1 MGLQSAKPSWIVS
14 LKTIRISIMKKVLI
28 SATALLAASFASA
41 DTVKMGTEGAYAPWN
56 FINDA
61 GELAGFEIE
70 LGNELC
76 ARAGI
81 ECEWV
86 VNEWDSIIPN
96 LVAGN
101 YDTIIAGMSITAE
114 RDELIDFTQDYYP
127 PDPSKWAATADM
139 GADVD
144 PSGATVGVQAS
155 TIQAAW
161 VAENLGD
168 AVTIKEYSTA
178 DESMADLSAGVVDL
192 VLADGG
198 YLAPFVD
205 GESIFFV
212 GPDVMIGGGVSMG
225 IRETDAELKA
235 SMNAAID
242 SVKADGTLDSLIMK
256 YFETGPFYAN

>member
-1 MGLQSAKPSWIVS
+1 
-14 LKTIRISIMKKVLI
+14 MKKILI
-28 SATALLAASFASA
+28 GATALLAASAASA
-41 DTVKMGTEGAYAPWN
+41 ETVKMGTEGAYAPWN
-56 FINDA
+56 FIDDA
-61 GELAGFEIE
+61 GSLAGFEIE
-70 LGNELC
+70 LGNDLC
-76 ARAGI
+76 ERAGF

-127 PDPSKWAATADM
+127 PDPSKWVATSDLGM
-139 GADVD
+139 IEDV
-144 PSGATVGVQAS
+144 SGATVGVQGS

-161 VAENLGD
+161 VADNLGD
-168 AVTIKEYSTA
+168 SVTIKEYASA

-205 GESIFFV
+205 NETIFFV
-212 GPDVMIGGGVSMG
+212 GKEVLIGGGVGMG

-235 SMNAAID
+235 AFNAAID
-242 SVKADGTLDSLIMK
+242 AAKADGTVDALIAK
-256 YFETGPFYAN
+256 YFDVGPFYSN

>member
-1 MGLQSAKPSWIVS
+1 MVEWGGRDL
-14 LKTIRISIMKKVLI
+14 
-28 SATALLAASFASA
+28 
-41 DTVKMGTEGAYAPWN
+41 WN
-56 FINDA
+56 FIDDA
-61 GELAGFEIE
+61 GNFEASEIASIVNDLCERAGF
-70 LGNELC
+70 
-76 ARAGI
+76 

-127 PDPSKWAATADM
+127 PDPSKWAATSDLGM
-139 GADVD
+139 IEDV
-144 PSGATVGVQAS
+144 SGATVGVQGS

-161 VAENLGD
+161 VADNLGD
-168 AVTIKEYSTA
+168 SVTIKEYASA

-205 GESIFFV
+205 NETIFFV
-212 GPDVMIGGGVSMG
+212 GKEVLIGGGVGMG

-235 SMNAAID
+235 AFNAAID
-242 SVKADGTLDSLIMK
+242 AAKAAPK
-256 YFETGPFYAN
+256 

>member
-1 MGLQSAKPSWIVS
+1 
-14 LKTIRISIMKKVLI
+14 MKKILI
-28 SATALLAASFASA
+28 GASALLMASAASAQ
-41 DTVKMGTEGAYAPWN
+41 TIKMGTEGAYAPWN
-56 FINDA
+56 FLDDS
-61 GELAGFEIE
+61 GVLVGFEIE

-76 ARAGI
+76 ARAGF

-96 LVAGN
+96 LVGGN

-114 RDELIDFTQDYYP
+114 RDELIDFTQDYFP
-127 PDPSKWAATADM
+127 PDPSKWVATSDLGMDADPT
-139 GADVD
+139 GL
-144 PSGATVGVQAS
+144 TVGVQGS

-168 AVTIKEYSTA
+168 SVTIKEYATA

-205 GESIFFV
+205 GSSIFFV
-212 GPDVMIGGGVSMG
+212 GGDIMIGGGVGMG
-225 IRETDAELKA
+225 IRETDTDLRAA
-235 SMNAAID
+235 FNTAID
-242 SVKADGTLDSLIMK
+242 SVKADGTLDALIAK
-256 YFETGPFYAN
+256 YFEVGPFYSN